1 MESYYL
7 ILLGSIYDAES
18 KRSLFDNGSPEC
30 HDSALSE
37 KSVNP
42 LK

>member
-18 KRSLFDNGSPEC
+18 KRNLYDNDSPEN
-30 HDSALSE
+30 HDPALFE

-42 LK
+42 L